1 MSYELFV
8 TETLDALSRADT
20 SARITEGERSEIAM
34 AQVFATLA
42 LAAAIREGAV
52 AATQPPRPPRP
63 DPGPGGPVGN
73 A

>member
-1 MSYELFV
+1 MSYDLFV

-42 LAAAIREGAV
+42 LAAAIREGLV
-52 AATQPPRPPRP
+52 ATTRP
-63 DPGPGGPVGN
+63 DPEPGGPL
-73 A
+73 ADA

>member
-1 MSYELFV
+1 VSYELFV

-20 SARITEGERSEIAM
+20 TARITEGERSEIAM

-42 LAAAIREGAV
+42 LAAAIREGLV
-52 AATQPPRPPRP
+52 AAARPPRP
-63 DPGPGGPVGN
+63 DPEPGGPPAN

>member
-1 MSYELFV
+1 VSYELFV

-20 SARITEGERSEIAM
+20 TARITEGERSEIAM

-52 AATQPPRPPRP
+52 GATRPPRP
-63 DPGPGGPVGN
+63 DPEPGGPL
-73 A
+73 ADA

>member
-20 SARITEGERSEIAM
+20 TARITEGERSEIAM

-42 LAAAIREGAV
+42 LAAAIREGLV
-52 AATQPPRPPRP
+52 AAIRPPRP
-63 DPGPGGPVGN
+63 DPGPGGPLAN

>member
-8 TETLDALSRADT
+8 TETMDALSRAGT
-20 SARITEGERSEIAM
+20 TARISEGERSEIAM

-42 LAAAIREGAV
+42 LAAAIREGV
-52 AATQPPRPPRP
+52 VVGTRPSRP
-63 DPGPGGPVGN
+63 DPGP